1 MTQAELN
8 EFERENDELIAMFQR
23 RQPTMDTVERM
34 FPGLYREPKA
44 AQPMVDD
51 MELIPCCKPKME
63 INADG
68 WFVVAI
74 YAAMTIVFLVT
85 LFGWLL

>member
-8 EFERENDELIAMFQR
+8 EFEAENDELIAMFQR
-23 RQPTMDTVERM
+23 RKPTMDTVERM
-34 FPGLYREPKA
+34 FPGLYRDPECEEPI
-44 AQPMVDD
+44 VDD
-51 MELIPCCKPKME
+51 MELVPCCTKME

-74 YAAMTIVFLVT
+74 YMAMAIVFLVT